1 MTIRT
6 GTITNSNKKDAGR
19 INPVGVFLKEKG
31 FDMKTLKRILAVT
44 VILVI
49 AMVIWYLV
57 FTGQVMNAEEAYEE
71 AKDLIQ

>member
-1 MTIRT
+1 
-6 GTITNSNKKDAGR
+6 
-19 INPVGVFLKEKG
+19 
-31 FDMKTLKRILAVT
+31 MKTLKRILAVT

-71 AKDLIQ
+71 AKALIQ

>member
-1 MTIRT
+1 
-6 GTITNSNKKDAGR
+6 
-19 INPVGVFLKEKG
+19 
-31 FDMKTLKRILAVT
+31 MKTLKRILAIT

-71 AKDLIQ
+71 ANSFIR